1 MEPYG
6 VTDMK
11 KIIKGFTERFYQYS
25 NVIKYPKNLDE
36 IVTEAGGDARKAL
49 NIIYYRKI
57 SEIAYLNPYNNPN
70 NSRKIKFYDAEPN
83 NKGK

>member
-1 MEPYG
+1 M
-6 VTDMK
+6 
-11 KIIKGFTERFYQYS
+11 
-25 NVIKYPKNLDE
+25 
-36 IVTEAGGDARKAL
+36 TEAGGDARKAL